1 MNIDFDSK
9 RGFFEKMID
18 ELVEFSEYDKEL
30 ADGIKWLDD
39 EARKKGI
46 SFYQQIFEILYK
58 HDINAKAKNW
68 LDERNASKG
77 HGRI

>member
-46 SFYQQIFEILYK
+46 SFYQQTFEILYK

-68 LDERNASKG
+68 LDERN
-77 HGRI
+77 